1 MMAFS
6 KQRLEEPDIKGSL
19 DNVTI
24 LGMSSCLV
32 VFDLVLQF
40 LNPQIFDGGLLI
52 LGKRSTI
59 F

>member
-1 MMAFS
+1 MVFS

-32 VFDLVLQF
+32 VFDLVLQL
-40 LNPQIFDGGLLI
+40 LNPQLFDGGLLI
-52 LGKRSTI
+52 LSKRSTI